1 MKLWIFGDSYADPDF
16 DRAGIGDHMWV
27 KQLEKHFDVQN
38 YARRGTGP
46 DWSLNILLG
55 LLPVTEPTNLL
66 WLGTS
71 ISRPNLN
78 CIEPEEQVS
87 AISWGDTQN
96 EYEFLFNQLM
106 ATPDWCNTE
115 EHKQFCA
122 INSITHQFN
131 KVLYMPV
138 HSINSEMVNNIN
150 IADNFHLLDDNLI
163 NISVSEPEYAMVSG
177 PDYRSNHFSQYN
189 HDRLLEKT
197 LEILN

>member
-1 MKLWIFGDSYADPDF
+1 MKLWIFGDSYADVDF
-16 DRAGIGDHMWV
+16 DRAGIGDRMWV
-27 KQLEKHFDVQN
+27 KQLENHFDVQN

-66 WLGTS
+66 WIGTS

-87 AISWGDTQN
+87 AISWINDHS

-115 EHKQFCA
+115 EHKQFSA

-138 HSINSEMVNNIN
+138 HPINTEMVNNID
-150 IADNFHLLDDNLI
+150 IADNLHLLDDNLI
-163 NISVSEPEYAMVSG
+163 NISISEPEYAQVDG

-189 HDRLLEKT
+189 HNLLLEKT
-197 LEILN
+197 LDILN

>member
-87 AISWGDTQN
+87 AISWCDTQN

-189 HDRLLEKT
+189 HNRLLEKT